1 MLISEYINLAVDNVE
16 QMLDDMLHDYTVD
29 KEQLPNR
36 VEDYE
41 FTDMVVNEL
50 NEIQIY
56 LSENS
61 VLMIHNTIKN
71 YVREKLI
78 KMGYDYLYDTRNDD

>member
-71 YVREKLI
+71 YVREKLV